1 MRRRLPRGKGVVP
14 AARGRVLRRR
24 LAAVAGAA
32 VLLVAGCGGAA
43 PEPNRTTRVSPPSV
57 THRAPVVMAV
67 GDSFTVGSGPVRSWN
82 TYLAAAARQLGW
94 QPVIAGA
101 AGTGYLNRGKAG
113 RNFLASF
120 TEELAWRP
128 APDLL
133 IVSGGH
139 NDRRWS
145 PARVSAACHRLLT
158 TVKKQWPRTRVIVIG
173 PIWMTAP
180 PSWAEGVKGAVSSAA
195 RRAKVPF
202 LDPLPELAT
211 MIDQPEGAG
220 AVDEVAK
227 QPDAR
232 SGGSELVLPDG
243 VHPTLLGHRR
253 LGKWLVDSLRS
264 MPLSG

>member
-1 MRRRLPRGKGVVP
+1 MTGS
-14 AARGRVLRRR
+14 
-24 LAAVAGAA
+24 A
-32 VLLVAGCGGAA
+32 VLLVTGCGGAA
-43 PEPNRTTRVSPPSV
+43 PETNRTTRVSPPSV

-120 TEELAWRP
+120 TEELSWRP
-128 APDLL
+128 APDML

-139 NDRRWS
+139 NDRRWA
-145 PARVSAACHRLLT
+145 PARIEAACHRLLV
-158 TVKKQWPRTRVIVIG
+158 TVKKQWPRTRVIVVG

-180 PSWAEGVKGAVSSAA
+180 PSWSKGVKNAVSSAA
-195 RRAKVPF
+195 RRAKAPF

-211 MIDQPEGAG
+211 MIDQPGEPR
-220 AVDEVAK
+220 AVDEVAEHP
-227 QPDAR
+227 QAR

-253 LGKWLVDSLRS
+253 LGKWLVDALRA